1 MKPDLEELTPEV
13 IDRLTALSDPWLSC
27 DDCFEQIDTAID
39 AVLGGES
46 PLDEPLR
53 VHLLSCGVCHEEA
66 KSLAE
71 LVASDHGLDEVQAID
86 RLDGAIATSID

>member
-1 MKPDLEELTPEV
+1 MANPIERLTPEV

-27 DDCFEQIDTAID
+27 DDCFDQIDGAID
-39 AVLGGES
+39 AVLGDGT

-66 KSLAE
+66 LSLAE
-71 LVASDHGLDEVQAID
+71 LVASDHDLAEVQATD
-86 RLDGAIATSID
+86 RLNGAISNGGH